1 MKNKLKHS
9 IHILLILT
17 IVGFIAGCGGDE
29 EVDEL
34 EKLYSD
40 LVGTYE
46 LFKAEVTF
54 VGEPKQI
61 FEPPDIEGTM
71 TITSDQRIIQE
82 VKISDISLSISGSF
96 EIILEESKMIIDN
109 DNIAFDSEATYTWDG
124 VNLITTLDV
133 GTFIETDYWRQR

>member
-1 MKNKLKHS
+1 MKSKLKHT

-40 LVGTYE
+40 LVRTYE
-46 LFKAEVTF
+46 LFKREGTF
-54 VGEPKQI
+54 AGEPTQI
-61 FEPPDIEGTM
+61 FDPPEIEGAM
-71 TITSDQRIIQE
+71 TITSDQRITQE
-82 VKISDISLSISGSF
+82 VKISGISISASGSF
-96 EIILEESKMIIDN
+96 EIILKESKMIIDN
-109 DNIAFDSEATYTWDG
+109 DNIDLNSEVTYTWDG

-133 GTFIETDYWRQR
+133 GTFVVTDYWRQR